1 MFDSGLLGFNGE
13 TNRGLNWSRAF
24 LEIRRFKKCSRS
36 ENVFPVTAL
45 SVKIKCLSVIFQA
58 LDEFQTVFTRV

>member
-1 MFDSGLLGFNGE
+1 MFDSGLMGFNGE

-36 ENVFPVTAL
+36 EKFVPLTAL
-45 SVKIKCLSVIFQA
+45 SVKISSGV
-58 LDEFQTVFTRV
+58 